1 MQKGIRGMN
10 KEELIKQ
17 ISTKAKI
24 SQKDAGECLNAT
36 IEAISTALSKGD
48 KITLVGFGTFQ
59 VRARAA
65 REGRNPRTGKV
76 LQIAAKKSPVWTAGK
91 TLKER
96 VEGGAKKAPAKAAAA
111 KKK

>member
-1 MQKGIRGMN
+1 MN

-17 ISTKAKI
+17 VSARTDLN
-24 SQKDAGECLNAT
+24 QKQASECLNA
-36 IEAISTALSKGD
+36 IIDVISEQLVESG

-59 VRARAA
+59 VRERAA
-65 REGRNPRTGKV
+65 REGRNPRTGEALK
-76 LQIAAKKSPVWTAGK
+76 ISAKRSPVWTAGK

-96 VEGGAKKAPAKAAAA
+96 VEAGKAPKKVPATAGG

>member
-1 MQKGIRGMN
+1 MN

-17 ISTKAKI
+17 ISTKAKV
-24 SQKDAGECLNAT
+24 SQKEAGECLNAT
-36 IEAISTALSKGD
+36 IEAISAALAKGD

-59 VRARAA
+59 VRQRAA
-65 REGRNPRTGKV
+65 REGRNPRTGSV
-76 LQIAAKKSPVWTAGK
+76 LKIPAKKSPVWTAGK

-96 VEGGAKKAPAKAAAA
+96 VEGGKTKKAAA

>member
-1 MQKGIRGMN
+1 MN

-17 ISTKAKI
+17 ISVKAKV
-24 SQKDAGECLNAT
+24 SQKEAGECLNAT
-36 IEAISTALSKGD
+36 IEAISSALAKGD

-59 VRARAA
+59 VRERAA
-65 REGRNPRTGKV
+65 REGRNPRTGAV
-76 LQIAAKKSPVWTAGK
+76 LKIPAKKSPVWTAGK

-96 VEGGAKKAPAKAAAA
+96 VEGAKKAKAAAS